1 MRCGSVIWPSPTS
14 RMLLGCISWIPYSI
28 WNPRMVLIMVSESR
42 HCLFLSWLNAI
53 IRRFREVGH
62 SLSRKR
68 WKISIADAI
77 REGFEKIICHKILMK
92 NLSIE
97 YYTQKPCLDSWLQLA
112 MGRGIEVEKSDGSLL
127 LEHYPWE
134 PRFYGHT
141 LKDRGVAERIMAT
154 TASTLARPQ
163 TDETV
168 CEDGA
173 DELRKVL

>member
-1 MRCGSVIWPSPTS
+1 
-14 RMLLGCISWIPYSI
+14 
-28 WNPRMVLIMVSESR
+28 
-42 HCLFLSWLNAI
+42 
-53 IRRFREVGH
+53 
-62 SLSRKR
+62 
-68 WKISIADAI
+68 
-77 REGFEKIICHKILMK
+77 MK